1 MQAVAALDFRRGPYT
16 QLLAKQG
23 DVEDTCAV
31 RQPWSEW
38 HQFIAMIGLTV
49 LLIPIM
55 STGNFNSIPAAK
67 TGDLI
72 DAATFLFPHI
82 SNTTSRDLSSLH
94 TVEGRPDIK
103 SFGYDLGGSTCACTL
118 QWDRSQYWQRVWYG
132 MKYVYAH
139 VFTVFFG
146 VILFQRWK
154 WVLIYKVANEC
165 LEELAMPVLGK
176 WAATVAIQD
185 VEPRYDS
192 FVNDLVLAAI
202 PFMGLG
208 CHLLYV
214 VDMPDPFP
222 DGLEYNVKNYKSV
235 SILLFEFWVLI
246 TYAVVGGKFGG
257 NTIRVS
263 DIHIDVGKCVVSFL
277 QMMILYFVWFMRAL
291 PIKLYYEVL
300 AVALIILCPFVFY
313 SDRVS
318 PNEQIAAVLSFALAG
333 IVTSV
338 YHKCYTNKS
347 RYVLA
352 FALPL
357 YLSAFV
363 LYVSFSSVVSA
374 PQNQFYY
381 KRMWCGI
388 GFGGKQESCSRIRY

>member
-1 MQAVAALDFRRGPYT
+1 M
-16 QLLAKQG
+16 QLLAKHA
-23 DVEDTCAV
+23 DVEDTRAV

-38 HQFIAMIGLTV
+38 HQFITMLGLIV
-49 LLIPIM
+49 ILILIM
-55 STGNFNSIPAAK
+55 STGNLDSIPASK

-82 SNTTSRDLSSLH
+82 SNSTSSKLLSPH
-94 TVEGRPDIK
+94 TVHGRPDIR

-118 QWDRSQYWQRVWYG
+118 QWDTSQYWQRVWYG

-139 VFTVFFG
+139 VFTVFLG
-146 VILFQRWK
+146 VILLQRWK

-165 LEELAMPVLGK
+165 LEELAMPAFGK

-185 VEPRYDS
+185 MEPRYDS
-192 FVNDLVLAAI
+192 FVNDIVLAVI

-214 VDMPDPFP
+214 IDMPDPFP
-222 DGLEYNVKNYKSV
+222 DGLEHNVTNCKIV

-257 NTIRVS
+257 NTILVS
-263 DIHIDVGKCVVSFL
+263 DIHIDIGKVVVSSL
-277 QMMILYFVWFMRAL
+277 QMMILYFVWVMRAL
-291 PIKLYYEVL
+291 PVKLYYKVVSL
-300 AVALIILCPFVFY
+300 AFIIMCPFVFY
-313 SDRVS
+313 SARVP
-318 PNEQIAAVLSFALAG
+318 PNEQIAAILSFALAG

-338 YHKCYTNKS
+338 YHKYYTNKS

-352 FALPL
+352 LALPL

-374 PQNQFYY
+374 PENQFYY

-388 GFGGKQESCSRIRY
+388 GFGGKEESCSRIRY